1 MHKRK
6 LLDINDIFGI
16 SVAGIVFELF
26 FLMAEYYMLYLR
38 DDSNECF
45 FSSSDDTVVGLPVF
59 IIMFMFMLL
68 VILLGVGFYIICYS
82 LIGLVLTLIKYYYYY
97 YYYVDKDKDKKI

>member
-16 SVAGIVFELF
+16 SVAGIVFELL

-38 DDSNECF
+38 DDNDKYF
-45 FSSSDDTVVGLPVF
+45 FSSFDDIVVDFPVSV
-59 IIMFMFMLL
+59 IIFMLMLL
-68 VILLGVGFYIICYS
+68 VILLGVGFYIMCYS
-82 LIGLVLTLIKYYYYY
+82 LIGLVLTLIKYYYY
-97 YYYVDKDKDKKI
+97 VDKDKDKKI